1 MGEGEGLKGLEQ
13 LNRFYLHKQLKKEK
27 IKDYTLDIDATAI
40 LAEKKEAEMT
50 YKGFRGYMPIVG
62 HLAENGL
69 VIYAEFRPCPTAGR
83 RNNG

>member
-40 LAEKKEAEMT
+40 LAEK
-50 YKGFRGYMPIVG
+50 RSRDDI
-62 HLAENGL
+62 
-69 VIYAEFRPCPTAGR
+69 
-83 RNNG
+83 